1 MVFFYKIVFWFTI
14 IAALFVFLLKN
25 PLYAALSLILTFIG
39 VSTLML
45 FFDLEF
51 LGLIFIMV
59 YVGAI
64 MVLFVFNIMSFNFKT
79 LNHTNLTVPVSKY
92 LNILKPQYFLIFNFF
107 ISVLL
112 SSSLYSF
119 LIKMN
124 FNNLFIKKNYLYIL
138 ANDLLDLDVFGL
150 YLYTQT
156 LFYFIL
162 IGIIL
167 LITLF
172 GVVLLTLE
180 ENSFKIQ
187 TDFKT
192 RNISSINVL
201 K

>member
-1 MVFFYKIVFWFTI
+1 
-14 IAALFVFLLKN
+14 
-25 PLYAALSLILTFIG
+25 
-39 VSTLML
+39 ML

-79 LNHTNLTVPVSKY
+79 LNHANLTIPLNKY

-107 ISVLL
+107 VSVLL
-112 SSSLYSF
+112 SSSIYSF

-156 LFYFIL
+156 LLYFIL

>member
-1 MVFFYKIVFWFTI
+1 
-14 IAALFVFLLKN
+14 
-25 PLYAALSLILTFIG
+25 
-39 VSTLML
+39 
-45 FFDLEF
+45 
-51 LGLIFIMV
+51 
-59 YVGAI
+59 

-79 LNHTNLTVPVSKY
+79 LNHANLTIPLNKY

-107 ISVLL
+107 VSVLL
-112 SSSLYSF
+112 SSSIYSF

-156 LFYFIL
+156 LLYFIL